1 MLLESERLGQLEV
14 DDESI
19 ISVPEGLLG
28 FDGRTR
34 YVLIPADEVG
44 AYTWFHS
51 VDDPALAFLAVV
63 PGFFF
68 ADYAPDIPAEDV
80 TALELTD
87 PADAQV
93 LCLVT
98 IDGDA
103 VTANLMGPIVVNVRE
118 RLARQVVLVD
128 QGYSTREPLGGA

>member
-14 DDESI
+14 DEESI
-19 ISVPEGLLG
+19 VSVPEGLLG
-28 FDGRTR
+28 FEGSTR

-44 AYTWFHS
+44 AYTWLHS
-51 VDDPALAFLAVV
+51 VDDPALAFLTVV

-68 ADYAPDIPAEDV
+68 DEYAPDIPAEDV
-80 TALELTD
+80 TALDLTD

-93 LCLVT
+93 LNLVT

-103 VTANLMGPIVVNVRE
+103 VTANLMGPVVVNVRA
-118 RLARQVVLVD
+118 RLARQVVLTD
-128 QGYSTREPLGGA
+128 QGYGTREPLGGA